1 MPCCAL
7 ACREKKTVAASER
20 NEEARQDWR
29 ERAETLPARRIVV
42 IDESS
47 THLGMTSPYARAPRG
62 ERAYAQQP
70 RNYGKNMT
78 LLAGLRL
85 EGMSASMLIEGAVNT
100 AVFETFV
107 EQVLLPTLQ
116 AGDIVIVDNLSAHKS
131 KRVELL
137 LAAKRCQLLFLP
149 AYSPDFSP
157 IENAFA
163 KIKQHL
169 RVAQAQTVDALIE
182 ALVHALAAVSPC
194 DAIGFF
200 TNAGFLNLD

>member
-1 MPCCAL
+1 MPCCGS
-7 ACREKKTVAASER
+7 ACREKKTVSASER
-20 NEEARQDWR
+20 NEEARSDWQS
-29 ERAETLPARRIVV
+29 RAETLPARRVV
-42 IDESS
+42 VVDESS
-47 THLGMTSPYARAPRG
+47 THLGMTSAYARAPHG
-62 ERAYAQQP
+62 ERAYARQQ

-85 EGMSASMLIEGAVNT
+85 EGISAPMLIEGAVNT

-107 EQVLLPTLQ
+107 EQVLLPTLHE
-116 AGDIVIVDNLSAHKS
+116 GDLVVVDNLSAHKS
-131 KRVELL
+131 KRVEVL
-137 LAAKRCQLLFLP
+137 LARKRCKILFLP

-163 KIKQHL
+163 KIKQFL
-169 RVAQAQTVDALIE
+169 RVAQAETVDMLIAALDQ
-182 ALVHALAAVSPC
+182 ALATISPY

>member
-7 ACREKKTVAASER
+7 VCREKKTVSASER
-20 NEEARQDWR
+20 NEETRQDWR
-29 ERAETLPARRIVV
+29 ERAETLPARRVVV

-62 ERAYAQQP
+62 ARAYAQQP

-85 EGMSASMLIEGAVNT
+85 EGMSAPMLIEGAVNT
-100 AVFETFV
+100 IVFETFV
-107 EQVLLPTLQ
+107 EQVLLPTLHQ
-116 AGDIVIVDNLSAHKS
+116 GDIVIVDNLSAHKS
-131 KRVELL
+131 KRVVSL
-137 LAAKRCQLLFLP
+137 LASKHCQLLFLP

-163 KIKQHL
+163 KIKQCL
-169 RVAQAQTVDALIE
+169 RVAHAQTLDALIE
-182 ALVHALAAVSPC
+182 ALGHALAAVSPF

>member
-1 MPCCAL
+1 M
-7 ACREKKTVAASER
+7 
-20 NEEARQDWR
+20 
-29 ERAETLPARRIVV
+29 PARRVVV

-85 EGMSASMLIEGAVNT
+85 EGISASMVIEGAVNT
-100 AVFETFV
+100 AVFEAFV

-116 AGDIVIVDNLSAHKS
+116 PGDMVILDNLSAHKS
-131 KRVELL
+131 KNVEAM
-137 LAAKRCQLLFLP
+137 LANKSCQRLFLP

-163 KIKQHL
+163 IIKQFL
-169 RVAQAQTVDALIE
+169 RVAQAQTVETLIDAIAV
-182 ALVHALAAVSPC
+182 ALTTVSPL

-200 TNAGFLNLD
+200 TNAGLLNLDS

>member
-1 MPCCAL
+1 M
-7 ACREKKTVAASER
+7 
-20 NEEARQDWR
+20 
-29 ERAETLPARRIVV
+29 PARRVIVV
-42 IDESS
+42 DESS
-47 THLGMTSPYARAPRG
+47 THVGMTAAYARAPRG

-85 EGMSASMLIEGAVNT
+85 EGISAPMVIEGAVNT
-100 AVFETFV
+100 AVFEAFV
-107 EQVLLPTLQ
+107 EHVLLPTLQ
-116 AGDIVIVDNLSAHKS
+116 PGDMVIVDNLSAHKS
-131 KRVELL
+131 KRVEAM
-137 LAAKRCQLLFLP
+137 LAQKSCQILFLP

-163 KIKQHL
+163 KIKQFL
-169 RVAQAQTVDALIE
+169 RVAQAQTVETLIDALAQ
-182 ALVHALAAVSPC
+182 ALTTISPF

>member
-1 MPCCAL
+1 M
-7 ACREKKTVAASER
+7 
-20 NEEARQDWR
+20 
-29 ERAETLPARRIVV
+29 PARRVV
-42 IDESS
+42 VVDESS
-47 THLGMTSPYARAPRG
+47 THLGMTSAYARAPRG
-62 ERAYAQQP
+62 ERAYAQQQ
-70 RNYGKNMT
+70 RNYGQNMT

-85 EGMSASMLIEGAVNT
+85 EGMSAPMLIEGAVNT

-116 AGDIVIVDNLSAHKS
+116 EGDIVVLDNLSAHKS
-131 KRVELL
+131 KRVESMLTR
-137 LAAKRCQLLFLP
+137 KRCRLLFLP

-163 KIKQHL
+163 KIKQCL
-169 RVAQAQTVDALIE
+169 RVAQAQTVDTLIE
-182 ALVHALAAVSPC
+182 ALDQALATISPY

>member
-1 MPCCAL
+1 MLCCDL
-7 ACREKKTVAASER
+7 ACREKKTVSASER
-20 NEEARQDWR
+20 DEEARSIWR
-29 ERAETLPARRIVV
+29 TGVETLTARRVV
-42 IDESS
+42 VVDESS
-47 THLGMTSPYARAPRG
+47 THLEMTSAYARAPRG
-62 ERAYAQQP
+62 ERAYAQQR

-85 EGMSASMLIEGAVNT
+85 EGMSAPMLIEGAVDT

-107 EQVLLPTLQ
+107 EQILLPTLQ
-116 AGDIVIVDNLSAHKS
+116 TGDIVVVDNLSAHKS
-131 KRVELL
+131 KRVETL
-137 LAAKRCQLLFLP
+137 LAKKHCQILFLP

-163 KIKQHL
+163 KIKQSL
-169 RVAQAQTVDALIE
+169 RIAQARTVDTLLE
-182 ALVHALAAVSPC
+182 ALEQALATISSN

>member
-1 MPCCAL
+1 VPCYAL
-7 ACREKKTVAASER
+7 GCREKKTVSASER

-29 ERAETLPARRIVV
+29 ERAETLPARRVV
-42 IDESS
+42 VVDESS
-47 THLGMTSPYARAPRG
+47 THLGMMSPYARAPRG
-62 ERAYAQQP
+62 QRAYAQQR

-85 EGMSASMLIEGAVNT
+85 EGMSAPMLIEGAVNT

-107 EQVLLPTLQ
+107 EQVLLPTLHQ
-116 AGDIVIVDNLSAHKS
+116 GDIVLVDNLSAHKS
-131 KRVELL
+131 KRVVSL
-137 LAAKRCQLLFLP
+137 LATKRCQILFLP

-163 KIKQHL
+163 KIKQRL
-169 RVAQAQTVDALIE
+169 RVAQAQTIDALIE
-182 ALVHALAAVSPC
+182 ALDLALAAVSPF

>member
-1 MPCCAL
+1 VPCCAL
-7 ACREKKTVAASER
+7 AYREKKTVSASER

-47 THLGMTSPYARAPRG
+47 THLGMTSPYARAPSG
-62 ERAYAQQP
+62 KRAYAQQQ

-85 EGMSASMLIEGAVNT
+85 EGMSAPMLIEGAVNT

-107 EQVLLPTLQ
+107 EQVLLPTLHQ
-116 AGDIVIVDNLSAHKS
+116 GDIVVVDNLSAHKS
-131 KRVELL
+131 KRVESL
-137 LAAKRCQLLFLP
+137 LAAKRCQILFLP

-169 RVAQAQTVDALIE
+169 RVAQALTVDALIE
-182 ALVHALAAVSPC
+182 ALDIALAAISPF